1 MIIVSIRNQMIS
13 IEDAY
18 VLGNEIKLLVLTMK
32 RKDTEV
38 SQRFESIRER
48 RVAVDIKNEGISQP
62 TNKKSSSLSSNQ
74 PKET

>member
-1 MIIVSIRNQMIS
+1 MIS